1 MPEVDIHIGGRV
13 FQVTCQEGEEPY
25 LQSAAA
31 LLDVEAQALHEAMGR
46 MPESRML
53 LMAGLMLADKTVGL
67 EEELREAERRLREH
81 ETDAPNLFA
90 ADGAP
95 AASGDIA
102 VPQQVVDAFSRIAER
117 AESVAI
123 LAEHMTR

>member
-13 FQVTCQEGEEPY
+13 FQVTCQDGEEPY

-31 LLDVEAQALHEAMGR
+31 LLDVEAQALHEVMGR
-46 MPESRML
+46 VPESRML

-67 EEELREAERRLREH
+67 EEELREAERRLREY

-90 ADGAP
+90 ADDAS
-95 AASGDIA
+95 ADSGDKS
-102 VPQQVVDAFSRIAER
+102 VPQPVIDAFSRIAER
-117 AESVAI
+117 AESVAM